1 MEMQKTRF
9 NINFMAKRK
18 ITAFLSGLLLL
29 VSIASL
35 YSQGLNL
42 GIDFTGGTL
51 VEVGYSEAVELDP
64 IRQSLKASEFGDAVV
79 QYFGTASEILIR
91 IPPHEGLNSADISS
105 KILSLLSDTGAN
117 AEMRR
122 VEFVGPQIGEELRD
136 DGGLAMI
143 YALMGILIYVAI
155 RFQMRFSVGAIA
167 ALVHD
172 VLITLGVFSL
182 MQFDF
187 DLTVLAAILAVIGYS
202 LNDTIVVFD
211 RVRENFRRIRDASP
225 VEVFN
230 YSLNQTLSRT
240 IMTSLT
246 TLLVLVAL
254 FTFGGE
260 IIHSFAIALIIGVL
274 IGTYS
279 SIFVAS
285 PVTLGLGVTKED
297 LMPVQKEGV
306 ELDNMP

>member
-9 NINFMAKRK
+9 KFDFMGKRK
-18 ITAFLSGLLLL
+18 MMLFTSGLLIIL
-29 VSIASL
+29 SIASL
-35 YSQGLNL
+35 SMQGLNF

-51 VEVGYSEAVELDP
+51 VEVGYSEAVELNL
-64 IRQSLKASEFGDAVV
+64 IRQSLRNSEFGDAVV
-79 QYFGTASEILIR
+79 QYFGTANDVLIR
-91 IPPHEGLNSADISS
+91 IPPSEGLNNADISS
-105 KILSLLSDTGAN
+105 RTLDLLSDAGMN

-122 VEFVGPQIGEELRD
+122 VEFVGPQVGEELKD
-136 DGGLAMI
+136 DGGLAMLA
-143 YALMGILIYVAI
+143 ALAMIMFYVAI

-172 VLITLGVFSL
+172 VLIILGIFSVT
-182 MQFDF
+182 QFDF
-187 DLTVLAAILAVIGYS
+187 DLTVLAALLAVIGYS

-211 RVRENFRRIRDASP
+211 RVRENFRKVREATP
-225 VEVFN
+225 VDVFN
-230 YSLNQTLSRT
+230 VSLNQTLSRT

-254 FTFGGE
+254 FIFGGE
-260 IIHSFAIALIIGVL
+260 IIHSFATALIIGVF

-285 PVTLGLGVTKED
+285 PVTLALGITKED
-297 LMPVQKEGV
+297 LMPVQKEGSD
-306 ELDNMP
+306 LDTMP